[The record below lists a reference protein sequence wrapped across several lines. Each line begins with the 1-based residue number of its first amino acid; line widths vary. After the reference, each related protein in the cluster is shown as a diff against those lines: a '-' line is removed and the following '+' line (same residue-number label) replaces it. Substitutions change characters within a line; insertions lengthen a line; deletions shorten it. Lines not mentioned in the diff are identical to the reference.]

1 MEMTQVI
8 YDKWLNGSLIKHEIT
23 EDENGHPTWRI
34 KDSWVGLTDDEIIDM
49 YFQANINPQ
58 PHGFIIDFI
67 RAIEQALKE
76 KNHG

>member
-34 KDSWVGLTDDEIIDM
+34 KDSWEGLTDDEIKDIDKS
-49 YFQANINPQ
+49 
-58 PHGFIIDFI
+58 IDPKISIGKGKMLFA

>member
-34 KDSWVGLTDDEIIDM
+34 KDSWVGLTDEEIDAIMDDETVIDI
-49 YFQANINPQ
+49 A
-58 PHGFIIDFI
+58 
-67 RAIEQALKE
+67 RALEAKLKE